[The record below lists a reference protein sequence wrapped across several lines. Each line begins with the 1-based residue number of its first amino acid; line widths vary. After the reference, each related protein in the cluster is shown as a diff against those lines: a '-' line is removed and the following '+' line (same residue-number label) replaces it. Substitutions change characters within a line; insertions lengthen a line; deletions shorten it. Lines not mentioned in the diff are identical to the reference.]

1 MYNIYAVRSYSAEIE
16 MLGNPMIQ
24 PMMYFQLNNIP
35 MFHGAY
41 MIIRTRH
48 NIKPN
53 HMTTWFTGTRIRAI
67 ESPIIDVADAYMNL
81 IETLDL
87 GDTKS
92 TSTVVSGSFPP
103 IVRTI
108 IDNGGSN
115 GNVEVGNIK
124 LAPVEQITDVEQAVP
139 PERRKMITEAVPALT
154 EMLTEFVKF
163 AKAEGYP
170 TINKKYVGITSLY
183 RSYEYQQELYD
194 KSKGDGSAAEPGFS
208 NHSWGIAVDLLF
220 APQKTGTYLKVGEW
234 SPIDTDAN
242 KEGFSFE
249 YNPSLKWF
257 LDNSWKFGF
266 IIPVTLRDGK
276 KIDEYWHFEYHG
288 TSAKCLYNKLPS
300 TYGYTPKLNSGYKSV
315 VKNPKG
321 VDGKEVV
328 YLENECDFKYVSTGD
343 GGVSGVPVSKIIDS
357 LTGDWVERSK
367 LIITSFEGF
376 VAKPFYDSNAWRGGY
391 GTDNI
396 IISEGSQPS
405 KVTSATRFT
414 RTQAELTLSYDIE
427 NRFKK
432 SIIGVLTQKNWDK
445 LNDNQ
450 KAAIMS
456 YSYNAGAGTL
466 KSRGIVKSI
475 TQNDFKQAA
484 SQISA
489 GPITS
494 KDRNGVRKTL
504 PGLVSRRKTEA
515 KIFEKPV

>member
-1 MYNIYAVRSYSAEIE
+1 MS
-16 MLGNPMIQ
+16 
-24 PMMYFQLNNIP
+24 
-35 MFHGAY
+35 
-41 MIIRTRH
+41 
-48 NIKPN
+48 
-53 HMTTWFTGTRIRAI
+53 
-67 ESPIIDVADAYMNL
+67 L

-87 GDTKS
+87 STAGKS

-124 LAPVEQITDVEQAVP
+124 LTPVEQIADVEQAVP

-154 EMLTEFVKF
+154 EMLTEFAKF

-194 KSKGDGSAAEPGFS
+194 NSKKDGSVAEPGFS

-234 SPIDTDAN
+234 APISTSAN

-266 IIPVTLRDGK
+266 IIPITLRDGK

-321 VDGKEVV
+321 VDNKEAI

-357 LTGDWVERSK
+357 LTGGWVERSK
-367 LIITSFEGF
+367 LIITSFESF
-376 VAKPFYDSNAWRGGY
+376 VAKPFYDANAWRGGY

-475 TQNDFKQAA
+475 TQNNFKEAA

-494 KDRNGVRKTL
+494 NGKVL